1 MSDLKALA
9 KRFLGY
15 LYDLL
20 DREEKNMIGEDSFV
34 YKTLRPWPNKRL
46 KKAAIVGH
54 TTETSTRL
62 WLRTGSKGKFHLFLF
77 ENLEKKEDPRFRGF
91 RSVPYLLENIPRDA
105 IRREFE
111 IKGYE
116 NDTIHVEDID
126 VLKPG
131 TVYGYA
137 LYSAEEKRIILGHDR
152 IYSFRTMPLENA
164 PYSFALYSC
173 HMPYEQTIFG
183 NTNLKNIE
191 MWENFK
197 SALNRHRQKDLRFV
211 IGGGDQAYTDGVES
225 LSIWNYLNKV
235 MRKENGKLLPAQEDI
250 ISWYRDI
257 YRGYW
262 GFESLQNVFSDFPVY
277 MMWDDHELG
286 DGCGSY
292 YLNKGELKALL
303 PKLGGDDDM
312 SDNDSGREKVTYEEG
327 MELYNRMII
336 AAKQVYREYQHSHNP
351 KTDEGQYDYSFYLGD
366 HSAFYFLDGRGY
378 RDIERSSY
386 RILGKEQFDR
396 FKGWLEKEETKSK
409 QFLFVLAAVPV
420 FHVRSVIANSTVTD
434 VFSTELSDDL
444 RDSWEHDIHD
454 EERSEFTKLLFQ
466 AASRGQKVSILSG
479 DVHISAAFKLRN
491 DAGHVIY
498 QLTSSAIT
506 YNIPLLSGWLF
517 GHLGTLPEEGS
528 TKEGYRFKRMA
539 LYMDSNFSIIKVD
552 PNSGKAVFQLYGKQT
567 IQPPKKTLLRK
578 SLPFFDQVDKPIT
591 HSITGVELDFS
602 SF

>member
-1 MSDLKALA
+1 M
-9 KRFLGY
+9 
-15 LYDLL
+15 
-20 DREEKNMIGEDSFV
+20 NVTGEDSFV

-54 TTETSTRL
+54 TTQTSTRL
-62 WLRTGSKGKFHLFLF
+62 WLRTGSTGKFYLILF
-77 ENLEKKEDPRFRGF
+77 ENMEKKEDPRFKGLK
-91 RSVPYLLENIPRDA
+91 SVPYLLENVPGNA
-105 IRREFE
+105 IKREFE

-116 NDTIHVEDID
+116 NDTTHVEDVD
-126 VLKPG
+126 ALKPG
-131 TVYGYA
+131 TVYAYA
-137 LYSAEEKRIILGHDR
+137 LYSAGEKRIILGQDR
-152 IYSFRTMPLENA
+152 VYSFRTMPAENV

-211 IGGGDQAYTDGVES
+211 IGGGDQVYTDGVAS

-235 MRKENGKLLPAQEDI
+235 MRKENGKLLPTQEDMT
-250 ISWYRDI
+250 SWYRDI

-262 GFESLQNVFSDFPVY
+262 GFESLQNVFSDFPIY

-286 DGCGSY
+286 DGAGSY

-303 PKLGGDDDM
+303 PKLGRDDMSGDYDISGDDDAFEE
-312 SDNDSGREKVTYEEG
+312 NDPEKITYQEG
-327 MELYNRMII
+327 MELYNRMIK
-336 AAKQVYREYQHSHNP
+336 AATQVYKEYQHSHNP

-378 RDIERSSY
+378 RDVERDSY

-409 QFLFVLAAVPV
+409 KFLFVLAAVPV
-420 FHVRSVIANSTVTD
+420 FHVRSVIANKTVTD
-434 VFSTELSDDL
+434 VFNTELSDDL
-444 RDSWEHDIHD
+444 RDSWEHNLHD
-454 EERSEFTKLLFQ
+454 KERSEFTELLFQ
-466 AASRGQKVSILSG
+466 AAARGQKVSILSG
-479 DVHISAAFKLRN
+479 DVHISAAFKMQN
-491 DAGHVIY
+491 DAGNVIY

-517 GHLGTLPEEGS
+517 GNIGTLPEEGT
-528 TKEGYRFKRMA
+528 TKEGYRFTRMA

-552 PNSGKAVFQLYGKQT
+552 PISGKAVFQLYGMQT
-567 IQPPKKTLLRK
+567 VQPPKTTLLRK
-578 SLPFFDQVDKPIT
+578 SLPFSDQVDKPVT
-591 HSITGVELDFS
+591 NSIARVELTFS
-602 SF
+602 